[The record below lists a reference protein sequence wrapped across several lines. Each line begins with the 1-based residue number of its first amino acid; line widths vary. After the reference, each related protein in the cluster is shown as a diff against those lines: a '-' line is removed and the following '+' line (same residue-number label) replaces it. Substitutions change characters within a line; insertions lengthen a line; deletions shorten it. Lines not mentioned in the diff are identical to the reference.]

1 MLLLGRW
8 TRSLHL
14 SKGRPCSF
22 ERRCSPSLS
31 VFSDDLSVST
41 QTYLFL
47 PATRMLPDWSE
58 VE

>member
-8 TRSLHL
+8 TRSLHS

-31 VFSDDLSVST
+31 GLSADLSVST
-41 QTYLFL
+41 QMYVFP
-47 PATRMLPDWSE
+47 PAILALPDWSE